1 MGIQTLYFWAKD
13 EPTQGKILCIFQ
25 NVMLER
31 LLQSGI
37 RKFGLS
43 TANLVVK
50 QEKHFK
56 TVDRPEHSVLTQ

>member
-1 MGIQTLYFWAKD
+1 MY
-13 EPTQGKILCIFQ
+13 FQ
-25 NVMLER
+25 NVMLKR

-43 TANLVVK
+43 TAISVK

-56 TVDRPEHSVLTQ
+56 TVDRPE